1 MIKRKLVNSFFSL
14 ICHPRQSV
22 LLGCNHNFLINL
34 SDRGCDQPEFVV
46 KMANGDKN
54 NNNNCRHENEEVE
67 NFNRFSCFHTNAPR
81 TVRRPGFERDRSK
94 LSLITLSQQAVFI
107 ASLPFVSTIRP
118 IRPVRLIVSLRLSF
132 SSIVLL
138 TEEVKKMLSPLIHSP
153 GFCPRVAERCSPLVP
168 NSMKAINLSSFT
180 SRACKQQRR
189 FRQLLLILSPG

>member
-14 ICHPRQSV
+14 ICHPRPSV

-46 KMANGDKN
+46 KIANGKYS
-54 NNNNCRHENEEVE
+54 NNCHRENEEVE

-81 TVRRPGFERDRSK
+81 TVRRPGFERNRSK

-118 IRPVRLIVSLRLSF
+118 VRLLDRFPASLLLPNSA
-132 SSIVLL
+132 L
-138 TEEVKKMLSPLIHSP
+138 TEEVSEMLSPLIHSSV
-153 GFCPRVAERCSPLVP
+153 RVPPSSELCSRPS
-168 NSMKAINLSSFT
+168 SMKAINLSSCT
-180 SRACKQQRR
+180 VRWLGYNAGR
-189 FRQLLLILSPG
+189 FRQLLLGFVAC